1 MAASS
6 EDDQW
11 IGWGGEWFLDQGW
24 RDPLCISQEGGWS
37 GACEPVYWVKMIQSG
52 VRNEM
57 NILGRKL
64 TIAQIVEEI
73 KQNKI

>member
-1 MAASS
+1 MCLS
-6 EDDQW
+6 
-11 IGWGGEWFLDQGW
+11 IGTVLSLDEFL
-24 RDPLCISQEGGWS
+24 
-37 GACEPVYWVKMIQSG
+37 YWVKMIQSG

-64 TIAQIVEEI
+64 TIAQIVDEI